1 MFIIFITV
9 FINDNENHD
18 DEVNVMVVLVL
29 LCCPTDCDAPHV
41 VVCVEGAGRAG
52 PPQLILSAVTLQ
64 PRH

>member
-1 MFIIFITV
+1 
-9 FINDNENHD
+9 
-18 DEVNVMVVLVL
+18 MVVLVL